1 MEWRDNEGVPQLV
14 FGEELSIGEGLE
26 KARVVRAI
34 IFLWS
39 QGVELIFA
47 RRILLIL
54 KLSNRAKRIVLFVSN
69 FFCKLLLKKR
79 TNFEF
84 EN

>member
-54 KLSNRAKRIVLFVSN
+54 KLSNRAKRIVLFVSD
-69 FFCKLLLKKR
+69 FFL
-79 TNFEF
+79 
-84 EN
+84 

>member
-47 RRILLIL
+47 RTDIFDI
-54 KLSNRAKRIVLFVSN
+54 KIVESSETNCFIRFGF
-69 FFCKLLLKKR
+69 FFCKLLKKR
-79 TNFEF
+79 HEF

>member
-47 RRILLIL
+47 RTDTFDIKIVESNELFYSFRI
-54 KLSNRAKRIVLFVSN
+54 
-69 FFCKLLLKKR
+69 FFCKLLKKR

>member
-47 RRILLIL
+47 RTDTFDIKIVESNELFYSFRI
-54 KLSNRAKRIVLFVSN
+54 
-69 FFCKLLLKKR
+69 FCKFFFV
-79 TNFEF
+79 NY
-84 EN
+84 